1 MDRAP
6 GVELAIFTCKSIFWY
21 VDSTYFFKVI
31 TDSLIF
37 KLGLREQIDRYSKLA
52 IGSVANRRSRGLVVS
67 SV

>member
-21 VDSTYFFKVI
+21 VNSTYFFKVT
-31 TDSLIF
+31 TDSLFF
-37 KLGLREQIDRYSKLA
+37 KLDLREPIDSCPKLA
-52 IGSVANRRSRGLVVS
+52 IGSVANRRSRVLVIN

>member
-21 VDSTYFFKVI
+21 VNSTYFFKVI
-31 TDSLIF
+31 TDSLFF
-37 KLGLREQIDRYSKLA
+37 KLGLREPIDSYSKLA
-52 IGSVANRRSRGLVVS
+52 IGSVANQRSRVLVVG

>member
-21 VDSTYFFKVI
+21 VNSTYFFKVI
-31 TDSLIF
+31 TDSLFF
-37 KLGLREQIDRYSKLA
+37 KLSLREPIDSYPKLA
-52 IGSVANRRSRGLVVS
+52 IGSVANRRSRVLVVN